1 MRRTITTFIL
11 LFVVLITT
19 YLITSYKKD
28 IKNEVSN
35 ININKELLME
45 YNAIKPD
52 IEKYRV
58 GIPLSLYNNPN
69 SPHSNSYCKH
79 PMPFV
84 PGYPKSIDGIE
95 PDSYPY
101 MVEPNVM
108 FVPEDHIDN
117 DCYADLLN

>member
-11 LFVVLITT
+11 LFVVLITG
-19 YLITSYKKD
+19 YLLTSYKKET
-28 IKNEVSN
+28 KNDVMP
-35 ININKELLME
+35 NINKELLME
-45 YNAIKPD
+45 YNAIKPE
-52 IEKYRV
+52 IEKYRL
-58 GIPLSLYNNPN
+58 GSPLSLYNNPN
-69 SPHSNSYCKH
+69 SPHSNPYCKH

-101 MVEPNVM
+101 MVDSNVM

>member
-28 IKNEVSN
+28 IKNEVMP
-35 ININKELLME
+35 NINKELLME

-79 PMPFV
+79 PMPFI

-117 DCYADLLN
+117 DCYTDLLN